1 MRESETERYRET
13 KKMQRLNTMWCPESE
28 HFKDF
33 HIKTGEIRMSVV
45 QLVVLY
51 TT

>member
-13 KKMQRLNTMWCPESE
+13 KKMWWLNTMWCPELESE

-45 QLVVLY
+45 
-51 TT
+51 